1 MAVAVAVIGKENSPL
16 FVRTV
21 NPSSELKFM
30 YTIHASLD
38 VVEEKVTVGK
48 KSSGELRELYLGLLY
63 PTEDYKVYG
72 YVTNTRIKFIIIV
85 ESSYT
90 TLRDN
95 DIRQCFP
102 QFMLRLF
109 YMIIFY
115 DRCFENFT
123 MPTVMLFAIHFMY
136 QEIPF
141 VPSSLKASSKEF
153 SSRSN

>member
-95 DIRQCFP
+95 DIRQMFRKLHNAYSDVVCNPFYVP
-102 QFMLRLF
+102 GDTICSKQFESIVKGIL
-109 YMIIFY
+109 I
-115 DRCFENFT
+115 
-123 MPTVMLFAIHFMY
+123 
-136 QEIPF
+136 QE
-141 VPSSLKASSKEF
+141 
-153 SSRSN
+153 